1 MGRLNAP
8 QSSSVKRENELCY
21 GLTPFLKLELLIRVL
36 AAPGYS
42 NCARHAR
49 KVPNLKF
56 LIKLLKS
63 NLRFDPFQRSLR
75 LGQKLAQRRKAAK
88 RAKQSEKDEER
99 SDLKFCRQGSEE
111 SWMIGSLDSL
121 AFGLKKRQ
129 STGRSP

>member
-63 NLRFDPFQRSLR
+63 NLRFDPNEHVTQMNMLITFWITNVKNIDERAR
-75 LGQKLAQRRKAAK
+75 KLKV
-88 RAKQSEKDEER
+88 
-99 SDLKFCRQGSEE
+99 
-111 SWMIGSLDSL
+111 
-121 AFGLKKRQ
+121 
-129 STGRSP
+129 